1 MRLSHSRIDV
11 FNKCKRWF
19 YYQYIKK
26 ISVPSDDRH
35 ARRGNVFHK
44 CAQYIVNSNPSIE
57 EIKTFFANKWHE
69 YKLEDFNEHKDETY
83 TMVINFYNC
92 KPLLTSTELEVLLPT
107 PEFVGYIDGVNTNED
122 IVIDYKTSGWYNGIS
137 ETEYKNQMGRY
148 AYLYFRKFG
157 RLPKKVIVYWV
168 KFFPFKTVEYIF
180 TEEDIFKYEQE
191 IFAVD
196 KFVEENKDNINVFTC
211 CKDEGKECNIF
222 CPYENECSNKMTFV
236 LHLTGS
242 YIRIEGEISDLLDRG
257 LEKKFSYEL
266 KNAHWIKKNYPQ
278 ANTTVR
284 LWKRNKQLL
293 PSGFLSGLKKTLSD
307 YADYAHKNLELIII
321 DERVFDDTNIQ
332 MPASFVNGNTLR
344 EYQQQASNVFLDSKV
359 GLLEL
364 GTGAGKTE
372 IAIEI
377 IRKLGIKTLF
387 IVDKK
392 ELLRQTKERI
402 EQYLGIEV
410 GQIGDNEQDIKPITV
425 ATIQTLIKRRQELI
439 EYLGQVRFAI
449 FDECVNKSTKI
460 MMSNGE
466 QIRIDK
472 LYEDNDIIEVL
483 SFNEEKQVFEKKKI
497 LRKIK
502 QPMNDNWWNIIVKDE
517 LGNHYKLIVTSNH
530 KIWTSKGYKRVSEL
544 TVNDILKV
552 NLQPICYNHSARIL
566 SVKKSRKKSNSFRY
580 NLEIED
586 NHNYIANR
594 ILVSNCHKVAAKSYT
609 KISTYLTNAE
619 YRLGLTGTSFRDDGN
634 DMLITAVTGPIVYDL
649 SSKVLIQNGWLVK
662 PLVLFYSKFMEP
674 DAVNRAEENS
684 KTGTINETDKYP
696 LFYGNFISNNE
707 SRNSLIIRLCNTH
720 QTDKVL
726 ILVKL
731 VEHGKLLETLIPN
744 SKYLWGETSTEERKD
759 IFEKFKGGDIK
770 VLISTISIMSE
781 GIDLPHLTIVINA
794 AANKGNVKTVQIIG
808 RILRKLEGKSGAK
821 YIDFIDESRFFKYA
835 SYARKR
841 ILQKEGHDVEVEE
854 INDFL

>member
-377 IRKLGIKTLF
+377 IRKLKIKTLF

-392 ELLRQTKERI
+392 ELLRQTKERM
-402 EQYLGIEV
+402 EQYLGIEI
-410 GQIGDNEQDIKPITV
+410 GQIGDNEQDIKSITV
-425 ATIQTLIKRRQELI
+425 ATIQTLIKRRHELA
-439 EYLGQVRFAI
+439 EYLSTIRFAI
-449 FDECVNKSTKI
+449 FDEC
-460 MMSNGE
+460 
-466 QIRIDK
+466 
-472 LYEDNDIIEVL
+472 
-483 SFNEEKQVFEKKKI
+483 
-497 LRKIK
+497 
-502 QPMNDNWWNIIVKDE
+502 
-517 LGNHYKLIVTSNH
+517 HH
-530 KIWTSKGYKRVSEL
+530 
-544 TVNDILKV
+544 
-552 NLQPICYNHSARIL
+552 
-566 SVKKSRKKSNSFRY
+566 
-580 NLEIED
+580 
-586 NHNYIANR
+586 
-594 ILVSNCHKVAAKSYT
+594 VAAKSYT
-609 KISTYLTNAE
+609 KISTYLINTE
-619 YRLGLTGTSFRDDGN
+619 YRLGLTATNRRDDGN
-634 DMLITAVTGPIVYDL
+634 DMLIIAVVGPQIFDL
-649 SSKVLIQNGWLVK
+649 SSKVLIENGWLLK
-662 PLVLFYSKFMEP
+662 PRIIFYKNYMTKEQIDKFDNECKTGLINESEKYSIYY
-674 DAVNRAEENS
+674 DKFITNNNLRNNFILQLINAEE
-684 KTGTINETDKYP
+684 
-696 LFYGNFISNNE
+696 
-707 SRNSLIIRLCNTH
+707 
-720 QTDKVL
+720 KVL

-731 VEHGKLLETLIPN
+731 VEHGKLLEQLIPN
-744 SKYLWGETSTEERKD
+744 SVYLFGETSTEERKE
-759 IFEKFKGGDIK
+759 IFSKFLSGDKK
-770 VLISTISIMSE
+770 VLISTISITGE
-781 GIDLPHLTIVINA
+781 GVDLPHLQTIINA
-794 AANKGNVKTVQIIG
+794 SANRGNVRTIQALG
-808 RILRKLEGKSGAK
+808 RVLRKLEGKCNAK
-821 YIDFIDESRFFKYA
+821 YIDFIDDPWFFKRA
-835 SYARKR
+835 SLARKN
-841 ILQKEGHDVEVEE
+841 ILNKQGHDIE
-854 INDFL
+854 IIMVGD